1 MLAHKYIIAVF
12 GIHKDLIM
20 CYVALDLTDFFVLSK
35 NTCAMGHNFKLLK
48 NNFIQMYFFS
58 NHIID
63 MRNNA
68 PS

>member
-12 GIHKDLIM
+12 GIHIDLII

-48 NNFIQMYFFS
+48 NNFIQMYFFI

-63 MRNNA
+63 MWNNV

>member
-12 GIHKDLIM
+12 GIHEDLII

-48 NNFIQMYFFS
+48 NNFI
-58 NHIID
+58 
-63 MRNNA
+63 
-68 PS
+68 